1 MLLYLTVFA
10 ATFALDYVWTR
21 YIAEVGAKSPGWAA
35 FWSMS
40 MIPLGA
46 VNVIGYTTNRWLVF
60 PAMLGAF
67 ASTYWAVRRDG
78 RPTADQKVKALRDYQ
93 KAAVR
98 HLERWAPAEVMP
110 PVAPTGSGKSRPAP
124 VDGSGP
130 SHEVALLRVWPTE
143 TERVATGRKPYSC
156 KGNPLADCGEHDDFD
171 YCRGCMTYRT
181 GRAVRGCALRESS
194 QPLTKPVL

>member
-78 RPTADQKVKALRDYQ
+78 RPTADQKVKDVVE
-93 KAAVR
+93 K
-98 HLERWAPAEVMP
+98 WAPAEIIPTPADGGGGP
-110 PVAPTGSGKSRPAP
+110 PMLIDFETHTP

-130 SHEVALLRVWPTE
+130 SHEVALRVWPMSNTL
-143 TERVATGRKPYSC
+143 ATARKPYSC
-156 KGNPLADCGEHDDFD
+156 RGNPLADCGEHDDFD

-181 GRAVRGCALRESS
+181 GRAVRGRALRESS